1 MLHRYLNRIS
11 NKREILA
18 RALKGLGFI
27 RLLERAAAQHP
38 ALAVFT
44 YHRIAVPGIAS
55 NLYYDPVIS
64 ATPEAF
70 EAQVQLMLTRFQILS
85 LQMLLE
91 IADGGQIAVSAIA
104 APGKP
109 IALITFDD
117 GYRDNC
123 TTAVPIL
130 RKLGVPATFF
140 IVGGFLD
147 TAPLPWRDHLAY
159 VFKQTQ
165 VQQLV
170 LKRWPEDAH
179 PVVIALGQDSDA
191 QQRIAAIGTIV
202 RLFLEGMVKD
212 EAWFLAQLDQRAELS
227 VNAPQLGRELFM
239 DVNQV
244 KQLMDAGMAVGSHS
258 QSHQA
263 LATLDEA
270 MQLQELSTSKRF
282 LESVLGQ
289 EVHALAYPFG
299 WAGTFN
305 ERTVQLARGAG
316 YRLAFSALEGVNRPG
331 SPGFQPLAL
340 RRLNVGTGDSP
351 LLLRARVV
359 LHTTFG
365 KSPL

>member
-1 MLHRYLNRIS
+1 MQS
-11 NKREILA
+11 
-18 RALKGLGFI
+18 
-27 RLLERAAAQHP
+27 P

-44 YHRIAVPGIAS
+44 YHRIAVSGIAS
-55 NLYYDPVIS
+55 NLYYDPVVS

-70 EAQVQLMLTRFQILS
+70 EAQIQLISTRFQILG
-85 LQMLLE
+85 LPMLLE
-91 IADGGQIAVSAIA
+91 IADGDHVAVRAMA
-104 APGKP
+104 VPGKP
-109 IALITFDD
+109 MALITFDD

-123 TTAVPIL
+123 TTALPIL

-147 TAPLPWRDHLAY
+147 TAPLPWWDHLAY
-159 VFKQTQ
+159 VLKQTQ

-170 LKRWPEDAH
+170 LKRWPEDVH
-179 PVVIALGQDSDA
+179 PVVIALGQDSGT
-191 QQRIAAIGTIV
+191 QQRIAAIGTMV
-202 RLFLEGMVKD
+202 RLFLEGSVKD
-212 EAWFLAQLDQRAELS
+212 EAWFLAQLDEQANLS
-227 VNAPQLGRELFM
+227 VDAAQLGRELFM

-244 KQLMDAGMAVGSHS
+244 KQLVDAGMAVGSHT

-270 MQLQELSTSKRF
+270 AQLQELSTSKRF

-299 WAGTFN
+299 WAGSFH
-305 ERTVQLARGAG
+305 ERTMQLARGAG

-340 RRLNVGTGDSP
+340 RRLNVGMGDSP